1 MSHALVL
8 GGGGFIGGH
17 LVRRLS
23 GEGHQVTAVD
33 IHLPE
38 FYQSPAER
46 FLLGDLR
53 DQAFCASVFDRPY
66 DRVYQLAADMGGA
79 GYIFTGAHDAA
90 IMANSA
96 QINLNVLREAVRMP
110 PGIIFYASSACI
122 YPPPDAYSEEAYEES
137 TAYPAQP
144 DSEYGWEKLF
154 SERLYLAHAR
164 NAGLNVRI
172 ARLHNV
178 YGPESAWAGGKEK
191 AIAALC
197 RKVITA
203 TEGTEIEVWGD
214 GQQTRSFLYIDECLD
229 GLERLILSETAEPIN
244 IGSAEM
250 VTIQQLARMI
260 IDISGKRLG
269 IRNVA
274 GPKGVDIRTSHNDRI
289 QRELH
294 WSPSYPLRAGLEK
307 TYQWIKY
314 QIRVTH
320 PAGDE

>member
-17 LVRRLS
+17 LVRRLT
-23 GEGHQVTAVD
+23 GEGYLVTAVD
-33 IHLPE
+33 THLPE
-38 FYQSPAER
+38 FSVSPAWR
-46 FLLGDLR
+46 FLIGDLR
-53 DQAFCASVFDRPY
+53 DQKFCSGVFDRPY
-66 DRVYQLAADMGGA
+66 ERVYQLAADMGGA
-79 GYIFTGAHDAA
+79 GYIFTGTHDAA

-96 QINLNVLREAVRMP
+96 QINLNVLRDAVKIP
-110 PGIIFYASSACI
+110 PGILFYASSACI
-122 YPPPDAYSEEAYEES
+122 YPPPHQYTDAIYEES

-154 SERLYLAHAR
+154 SERLYMAHAR

-178 YGPESAWAGGKEK
+178 YGPESAWTGGKEK

-203 TEGTEIEVWGD
+203 AEGAEIEVWGD

-229 GLERLILSETAEPIN
+229 GLERLLLSDSTEPIN

-250 VTIQQLARMI
+250 VTIQQLAEMI
-260 IDISGKRLG
+260 IDISGRRLG
-269 IRNVA
+269 IRNID
-274 GPKGVDIRTSHNDRI
+274 GPKGVDIRTSHNERI
-289 QRELH
+289 RRELK

-307 TYQWIKY
+307 TYTWIRQ
-314 QIRVTH
+314 QIDVKQSG
-320 PAGDE
+320 GDE